1 MERVFKFTK
10 WGSLCLFYLNFPKGR
25 VSGSGSRPGAS
36 ESPCPYQTPSQAQS
50 ILARSNDLHGK
61 QKCTIIIGRGD
72 SPYSHR
78 IVSWSGN
85 GSFRPRV
92 VSALS
97 RFGPGS
103 FRPGSIR
110 PWVVSAQ
117 FGGSFRPI
125 FSQLSGLLPK
135 IN

>member
-1 MERVFKFTK
+1 MSIF
-10 WGSLCLFYLNFPKGR
+10 SL
-25 VSGSGSRPGAS
+25 
-36 ESPCPYQTPSQAQS
+36 
-50 ILARSNDLHGK
+50 
-61 QKCTIIIGRGD
+61 
-72 SPYSHR
+72 
-78 IVSWSGN
+78 GN

-97 RFGPGS
+97 RFGPGSFRHGS

-135 IN
+135 VK

>member
-1 MERVFKFTK
+1 MV
-10 WGSLCLFYLNFPKGR
+10 L
-25 VSGSGSRPGAS
+25 
-36 ESPCPYQTPSQAQS
+36 
-50 ILARSNDLHGK
+50 GK
-61 QKCTIIIGRGD
+61 
-72 SPYSHR
+72 YHFN
-78 IVSWSGN
+78 GN

-97 RFGPGS
+97 RFGPGSFRPGS

-125 FSQLSGLLPK
+125 FSQACYRRSIKYTLC
-135 IN
+135 